1 MKKIWI
7 DTDPGVD
14 DAVAIAML
22 LEAKD
27 KIQFVGAST
36 VFGNVDV
43 DQTTRNARLLF
54 QAGGLGDLPIARGAS
69 GPLGILRET
78 APYVHGDNGLGNMEL
93 AEPTMPV
100 NALTAPQAIINM
112 ILKHPHEITL
122 FPIGPLTNIAMAY
135 LLEPTITALVKEVVI
150 MGGAVFSPGNIT
162 PAAEANFYH
171 DPHAAQI
178 VIRAGWPIVLAGLD
192 VMQYGVV
199 PQETLN
205 RICAAKK
212 PLTPY
217 IAGALPFF
225 KKFSELVDGEGMVF
239 FPDTLAAGYLLAP
252 EIYTLEETRLY
263 VETAGACK
271 GQSLPVNRQ
280 RWFEIKGDDRVFDAD
295 SNLGLVNVMTKV
307 DKGKFLALMEKLLT

>member
-100 NALTAPQAIINM
+100 
-112 ILKHPHEITL
+112 
-122 FPIGPLTNIAMAY
+122 
-135 LLEPTITALVKEVVI
+135 
-150 MGGAVFSPGNIT
+150 
-162 PAAEANFYH
+162 
-171 DPHAAQI
+171 
-178 VIRAGWPIVLAGLD
+178 
-192 VMQYGVV
+192 
-199 PQETLN
+199 
-205 RICAAKK
+205 
-212 PLTPY
+212 
-217 IAGALPFF
+217 
-225 KKFSELVDGEGMVF
+225 
-239 FPDTLAAGYLLAP
+239 
-252 EIYTLEETRLY
+252 
-263 VETAGACK
+263 
-271 GQSLPVNRQ
+271 
-280 RWFEIKGDDRVFDAD
+280 
-295 SNLGLVNVMTKV
+295 
-307 DKGKFLALMEKLLT
+307 

>member
-14 DAVAIAML
+14 DTVAIAML
-22 LEAKD
+22 FEARD
-27 KIQFVGAST
+27 QIQFVGAST
-36 VFGNVDV
+36 VFGNADV

-54 QAGGLGDLPIARGAS
+54 EAGGLAGLPIARGA
-69 GPLGILRET
+69 GAPLGIIKET

-93 AEPTMPV
+93 TEPRMPLSP
-100 NALTAPQAIINM
+100 LTAPQVIIDAIIS
-112 ILKHPHEITL
+112 HPHEITL

-135 LLEPTITALVKEVVI
+135 LLEPGIASLVKEVVI

-178 VIRAGWPIVLAGLD
+178 VIRAGWPVVLAGLD
-192 VMQYGVV
+192 VMEFGII
-199 PQETLN
+199 PPDLLE
-205 RICAAKK
+205 RICSTQK

-217 IAGALPFF
+217 IAGALPFY
-225 KKFSELVDGEGMVF
+225 KKFSEMVDGQDKVF

-252 EIYTLEETRLY
+252 EIYTLEETKLY
-263 VETAGACK
+263 VETEGACK
-271 GQSLPVNRQ
+271 GQSVPVNRQ
-280 RWFEIKGDDRVFDAD
+280 RWFEIEGDDRVFDAD
-295 SNLGLVNVMTKV
+295 SNMGLVKVMTKV
-307 DKGKFLALMEKLLT
+307 DKGKFLALVEKLLV